1 MLCTL
6 IGFVIY
12 RLHRNLQV
20 AQGCLPA
27 AMSDLEKS
35 WRALLTWMD
44 EKHGWNSSDLKV
56 EWKDVP
62 GEL

>member
-1 MLCTL
+1 M
-6 IGFVIY
+6 V
-12 RLHRNLQV
+12 
-20 AQGCLPA
+20 
-27 AMSDLEKS
+27 DLEES

-62 GEL
+62 GELRLTSRSSSLYQI

>member
-1 MLCTL
+1 
-6 IGFVIY
+6 
-12 RLHRNLQV
+12 
-20 AQGCLPA
+20 
-27 AMSDLEKS
+27 MSDLEAS

-62 GEL
+62 GELSRSSSQI